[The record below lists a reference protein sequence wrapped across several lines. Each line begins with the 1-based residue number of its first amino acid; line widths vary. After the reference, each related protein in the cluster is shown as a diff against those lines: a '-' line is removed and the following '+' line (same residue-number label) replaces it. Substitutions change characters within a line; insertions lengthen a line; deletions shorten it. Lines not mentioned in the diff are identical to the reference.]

1 MWHVETFDSRGAPG
15 EMDALLEQRLLP
27 WFRSRGFTVHAFV
40 TQASLGERQYWL
52 ATEMASF
59 ADIDTWPERGGT
71 EGAAIIFDLL
81 QLAVGIRACVISEIG
96 ENPSSPTLLPTERGE
111 RSVAGNSPVSSGP
124 SPGSDGRGGGGEG
137 ECRQPRR
144 PRQPTPPQSDRS
156 GPGTF

>member
-59 ADIDTWPERGGT
+59 ADLDTWPERGGT
-71 EGAAIIFDLL
+71 EGAAIIADLL
-81 QLAVGIRACVISEIG
+81 QLAVGIRASVIEEIG
-96 ENPSSPTLLPTERGE
+96 IDPSTPALLPAHGE
-111 RSVAGNSPVSSGP
+111 KGVSP
-124 SPGSDGRGGGGEG
+124 SPCAQGEG
-137 ECRQPRR
+137 L
-144 PRQPTPPQSDRS
+144 
-156 GPGTF
+156 G